1 MSNYT
6 QTTNFATKDALA
18 SGNPLKIVKGT
29 EINTEFANIATAVAT
44 KADTASPTFTGTVTI
59 PTLAVTGTS
68 TLTGVATL
76 TSQPILSSLTA
87 SKPVF
92 TDASKGLVSTGT
104 LGADQGG
111 TGVANNVAATVTSS
125 GNFAFTRT
133 LTGATNV
140 TLPTT
145 GTLATLAGTETFTNK
160 TLTSPAIGGTP
171 TGVGV
176 LTSDTAQASTSGT
189 LIDFTG
195 IPNWVK
201 RVTVI
206 MNGVSLSGSAF
217 PRFQLGYSGGIESSG
232 YVGYMTQ
239 TAAGAAGTSSGTAGF
254 DLYMTTASSVI
265 WGHGVF
271 TLVSGTTWVF
281 SFCGG
286 ATSLTLAAAGNK
298 TLTGALTQIRIT
310 SSNGTDT
317 FDAGSINIMYE

>member
-1 MSNYT
+1 
-6 QTTNFATKDALA
+6 
-18 SGNPLKIVKGT
+18 V
-29 EINTEFANIATAVAT
+29 ATANGTTGQAFVAT
-44 KADTASPTFTGTVTI
+44 TGGAPSWGI
-59 PTLAVTGTS
+59 TGPA
-68 TLTGVATL
+68 G
-76 TSQPILSSLTA
+76 
-87 SKPVF
+87 
-92 TDASKGLVSTGT
+92 
-104 LGADQGG
+104 GG
-111 TGVANNVAATVTSS
+111 TGVANNAAATVTSS

-133 LTGATNV
+133 LTGVTNV

-145 GTLATLAGTETFTNK
+145 GTLATLTGTETFTNK
-160 TLTSPAIGGTP
+160 TLSSPVISGTP

-189 LIDFTG
+189 VIDFTG

-232 YVGYMTQ
+232 YVGYCTQ
-239 TAAGAAGTSSGTAGF
+239 TAAGAAGAASGTAGF
-254 DLYMTTASSVI
+254 DLYIGTASSVV
-265 WGHGVF
+265 WGQAVF

-286 ATSLTLAAAGNK
+286 ATTVTLASAGNK

-317 FDAGSINIMYE
+317 FDEGSINILYE